1 MDSRVNIITL
11 WRVTCYFVGYHNII
25 TDDVLWI
32 RCSGIPLYNYIPT
45 SPMYYI
51 SENPKTYSG
60 HNNSTSIIRLI
71 RHNKEVS
78 KEAAVQ
84 IQGSMVK
91 KWEVLF

>member
-1 MDSRVNIITL
+1 
-11 WRVTCYFVGYHNII
+11 
-25 TDDVLWI
+25 
-32 RCSGIPLYNYIPT
+32 
-45 SPMYYI
+45 MYYI
-51 SENPKTYSG
+51 AENPKTYSG